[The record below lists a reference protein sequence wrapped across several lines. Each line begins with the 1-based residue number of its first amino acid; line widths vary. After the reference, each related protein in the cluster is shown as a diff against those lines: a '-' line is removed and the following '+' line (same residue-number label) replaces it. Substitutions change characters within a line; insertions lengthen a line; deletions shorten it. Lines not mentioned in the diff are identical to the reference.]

1 MALLGNG
8 KCVVCA
14 AIHRPFCLPVRDE
27 LFNRAQVKT
36 VCEGMIGDKLEQ
48 EVIRNCCFKPLSFA
62 VLFSHSNKQVE
73 QKVVTEVGCCPHKNL
88 KHVAIL

>member
-1 MALLGNG
+1 MTVVCMALLGNG

-36 VCEGMIGDKLEQ
+36 VCEGMIGDKLDRKA
-48 EVIRNCCFKPLSFA
+48 EVRLPGLYPKNPKTLILKETWTSMCIA
-62 VLFSHSNKQVE
+62 ALFTIA
-73 QKVVTEVGCCPHKNL
+73 KVWK
-88 KHVAIL
+88 